1 MEALLRWQHPEMGMI
16 SPAKF
21 IPIAEN
27 TGLIIELDRWVMQ
40 MATRQVSQWHES
52 GLQPGRLSLNM
63 ATKQLEKKDLLDFI
77 KTTLQKSNCNPEW
90 IAFEITESQIMKDP
104 EKAIS
109 LLVEMSERGIEIA
122 VDDFGTGYSSLT
134 YLKRL
139 PVDKLK
145 IDRAFI
151 NELPHDDEDVAIV
164 RAIIALS
171 KSLKLSVIAEGA
183 ENQQQVNFLLD
194 EGCSEI
200 QGFFFAKPM
209 PANEIETLLRK

>member
-1 MEALLRWQHPEMGMI
+1 E
-16 SPAKF
+16 
-21 IPIAEN
+21 
-27 TGLIIELDRWVMQ
+27 
-40 MATRQVSQWHES
+40 
-52 GLQPGRLSLNM
+52 
-63 ATKQLEKKDLLDFI
+63 FI
-77 KTTLQKSNCNPEW
+77 KTTLQQSKCKPEW
-90 IAFEITESQIMKDP
+90 IAFEITESQIMKNPD
-104 EKAIS
+104 KAVS
-109 LLVEMSERGIEIA
+109 LLVEISKLGIEIA

-171 KSLKLSVIAEGA
+171 KSLKLSVIAEGV
-183 ENQQQVNFLLD
+183 ENQQQVDFLMA
-194 EGCSEI
+194 EGCPEI

-209 PANEIETLLRK
+209 SADKIEALLNS